1 MDRFETHGIREER
14 PLYERLL
21 ALPGQ
26 AILVTVA
33 LPVLAPVM
41 LVRGV
46 RRLAAVAR
54 ARRAAREAAAP
65 ANAAAGRVA
74 ARRPAESLVHA

>member
-1 MDRFETHGIREER
+1 MDRFETHGAREER

-26 AILVTVA
+26 TILVVA
-33 LPVLAPVM
+33 GLPVLAPVL

-46 RRLAAVAR
+46 RRLAAAAR
-54 ARRAAREAAAP
+54 ARREARAAAAP
-65 ANAAAGRVA
+65 AKAAAGRVDT
-74 ARRPAESLVHA
+74 LVHA